1 MMPHSEQSQV
11 HQQQQLLSVSP
22 QVPLPLNQPQ
32 CPHMRK
38 EGVWHSSDGRMVI
51 PAKSTG
57 ADILSIYEAPV
68 QILDLRTGDSV
79 LAKWSDGKLYRAT
92 VEYISGKDQ
101 TQSPKGCQTP
111 QESFLNMLE
120 ANEPSHSTSGSDTI
134 TVDQNP
140 LSEHGSTTALN
151 LPSDGELVTG
161 SNTVG
166 PPPPYGFTKE
176 GTIGPSPYSGST
188 AIPSPYGLHIN
199 CQFPYGGHTS
209 SLPPYGL
216 NIKGPSPYEDH
227 ASCPS
232 LHDFNTAGPS
242 PNVYN
247 TSGPSPGVHNPPDN
261 KNPAFLAPDRR
272 DAGNPSVEDTI
283 SYQPQAEKSWTPCD
297 GCRKE
302 FEKILREKQL
312 IEEVLLKIDPG
323 QVRVHQTLCDL
334 ETNTAMALLNNRAS
348 RCSFLRAAYSY
359 HRSALLP

>member
-1 MMPHSEQSQV
+1 MDKKKMTTKKRFRVPTKKMKDLHNSPPPNEQSG
-11 HQQQQLLSVSP
+11 
-22 QVPLPLNQPQ
+22 LPK
-32 CPHMRK
+32 R
-38 EGVWHSSDGRMVI
+38 
-51 PAKSTG
+51 
-57 ADILSIYEAPV
+57 
-68 QILDLRTGDSV
+68 
-79 LAKWSDGKLYRAT
+79 
-92 VEYISGKDQ
+92 
-101 TQSPKGCQTP
+101 
-111 QESFLNMLE
+111 
-120 ANEPSHSTSGSDTI
+120 EPSVHH
-134 TVDQNP
+134 P
-140 LSEHGSTTALN
+140 TAAN
-151 LPSDGELVTG
+151 
-161 SNTVG
+161 
-166 PPPPYGFTKE
+166 
-176 GTIGPSPYSGST
+176 T

-199 CQFPYGGHTS
+199 CQFLYGGHTS

-302 FEKILREKQL
+302 FEKILREKQR

-323 QVRVHQTLCDL
+323 QVRVHQSLCDL

-348 RCSFLRAAYSY
+348 S
-359 HRSALLP
+359 